1 MLYDHRATTMHIADL
16 DREIETIRLERL
28 LSAGVRPDGFI
39 ERTRR
44 RTGRILIAAGS
55 ALAGGDAAALRS
67 DRA

>member
-1 MLYDHRATTMHIADL
+1 MLYDHHATTIHIAEL

-28 LSAGVRPDGFI
+28 MSAGGRPDGFI

-44 RTGRILIAAGS
+44 RTGRVLIAAGS

-67 DRA
+67 HRA